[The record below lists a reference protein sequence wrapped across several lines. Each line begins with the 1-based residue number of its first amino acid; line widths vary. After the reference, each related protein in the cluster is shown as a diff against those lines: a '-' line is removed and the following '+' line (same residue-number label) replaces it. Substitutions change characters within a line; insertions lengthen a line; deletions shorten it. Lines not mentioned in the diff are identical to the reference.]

1 MNDDKGLLTME
12 MSQIGEA
19 ALRSALKTVRIEQD
33 ALSTLALSLRQPELR
48 DSFLKAIGAISTT
61 KGRLIVT
68 GMGKSGIVARKIA
81 ATMTSTGTPSLFIHP
96 GEASHGDLGMIT
108 PNDIVLALTWSGET
122 TELGD
127 IIAFCRRFGA
137 TLIVVTSRADSSA
150 GRAADICMTLPQV
163 REACPNQLAPTSS
176 TTLQTV
182 LGDALAVAL
191 IEERGFS
198 KSDFLRLHPGG
209 RLGAQLTTVGQ
220 LMGTD
225 DEIPVVK
232 AGATLMD
239 ATVEMSRKRY
249 GCTAVVDE
257 AGMLIGAFTDGDLR
271 RSFATNHIGEEISVH
286 MTSNP
291 LSVSPSTLS
300 SEALRVMNDN
310 AVSVLFVCENAR
322 LVGAI
327 HIHDVLRA
335 GVA

>member
-1 MNDDKGLLTME
+1 ME
-12 MSQIGEA
+12 MSKINEA
-19 ALRSALKTVRIEQD
+19 AMLSALNTVRIEQD
-33 ALSTLALSLRQPELR
+33 ALSTLAVALRQPELR
-48 DSFLKAIGAISTT
+48 DAFLQAIAAINAT

-68 GMGKSGIVARKIA
+68 GMGKSGIIARKIA
-81 ATMTSTGTPSLFIHP
+81 ATMTSTGTPSLYIHP

-108 PNDIVLALTWSGET
+108 PEDVVLALTWSGET
-122 TELGD
+122 PELSD
-127 IIAFCRRFGA
+127 IISFCRRFGA
-137 TLIVVTSRADSSA
+137 KLIVVTSRCESSA
-150 GRAADICMTLPQV
+150 GRAADICLTLPQV

-176 TTLQTV
+176 TTVQTV

-198 KSDFLRLHPGG
+198 RSDFLKLHPGG

-232 AGATLMD
+232 AGASLMD

-249 GCTAVVDE
+249 GSTAVVND
-257 AGMLIGAFTDGDLR
+257 AGELVGAFTDGDLR
-271 RSFATNHIGEEISVH
+271 RSFATNHLDEAISVH
-286 MTSNP
+286 MTPNP
-291 LSVSPSTLS
+291 LAVAPSMLS
-300 SEALRVMNDN
+300 SDALRIMNEN
-310 AVSVLFVCENAR
+310 AVSVLFVCEDKR

>member
-1 MNDDKGLLTME
+1 ME
-12 MSQIGEA
+12 MRPIGEA
-19 ALRSALKTVRIEQD
+19 ALLSALNTVRIEQD
-33 ALSTLALSLRQPELR
+33 ALSTLAVALRQPDLR
-48 DSFLKAIGAISTT
+48 AGFLAAIAAIDAT

-81 ATMTSTGTPSLFIHP
+81 ATMTSTGTPSLYIHP

-108 PNDIVLALTWSGET
+108 PDDVVLALTWSGET

-137 TLIVVTSRADSSA
+137 KLIVVTSRCDSTA
-150 GRAADICMTLPQV
+150 GRAADICLTLPQV

-176 TTLQTV
+176 TTVQTV

-191 IEERGFS
+191 IEERGFTR
-198 KSDFLRLHPGG
+198 SDFLRLHPGG

-225 DEIPVVK
+225 DEIPSVD
-232 AGATLMD
+232 AGATLID

-249 GCTAVVDE
+249 GCTAVIDG
-257 AGMLIGAFTDGDLR
+257 AGELIGAFTDGDLR
-271 RSFATNHIGEEISVH
+271 RSFATNRLGDDISAH
-286 MTSNP
+286 MTPNP
-291 LSVSPSTLS
+291 LSVSPGTLS
-300 SEALRVMNDN
+300 SEALRIMNDN
-310 AVSVLFVCENAR
+310 AVSVLFVCEGRR

>member
-1 MNDDKGLLTME
+1 ME
-12 MSQIGEA
+12 MSRIDEA
-19 ALRSALKTVRIEQD
+19 AMLSALNTVRIEQD
-33 ALSTLALSLRQPELR
+33 ALSTLAVALRQPMLR
-48 DSFLKAIGAISTT
+48 DAFLRAVAAITAT

-68 GMGKSGIVARKIA
+68 GMGKSGIIARKIA
-81 ATMTSTGTPSLFIHP
+81 ATMTSTGTPSLYVHP

-108 PNDIVLALTWSGET
+108 PEDIVLALTWSGET
-122 TELGD
+122 PELGD
-127 IIAFCRRFGA
+127 IISFCHRFG
-137 TLIVVTSRADSSA
+137 TKLIVVTARADSSA
-150 GRAADICMTLPQV
+150 GRAAHICLTLPQV

-176 TTLQTV
+176 TTVQTV

-198 KSDFLRLHPGG
+198 PSDFLKFHPGG

-225 DEIPVVK
+225 DEIPVVR
-232 AGATLMD
+232 AGASLMD

-249 GCTAVVDE
+249 GSTAVVDD
-257 AGMLIGAFTDGDLR
+257 AGDLIGVFTDGDLR
-271 RSFATNHIGEEISVH
+271 RSFATNHLEQEISMH
-286 MTSNP
+286 MTPHP
-291 LSVSPSTLS
+291 LAVAPSTLS
-300 SEALRVMNDN
+300 SEALRIMNDN
-310 AVSVLFVCENAR
+310 AVSVLFVCEDKR

>member
-1 MNDDKGLLTME
+1 ME
-12 MSQIGEA
+12 MSKINEA
-19 ALRSALKTVRIEQD
+19 AMLSALNTVRIEQD
-33 ALSTLALSLRQPELR
+33 ALSTLAVALRQPELR
-48 DSFLKAIGAISTT
+48 DAFLQAIAAINAT

-68 GMGKSGIVARKIA
+68 GMGKSGIIARKIA
-81 ATMTSTGTPSLFIHP
+81 ATMTSTGTPSLYIHP

-108 PNDIVLALTWSGET
+108 PEDVVLALTWSGET
-122 TELGD
+122 PELSD
-127 IIAFCRRFGA
+127 IISFCRRFGA
-137 TLIVVTSRADSSA
+137 KLIVVTSRCESSA
-150 GRAADICMTLPQV
+150 GRAADICLTLPQV

-176 TTLQTV
+176 TTVQTV

-198 KSDFLRLHPGG
+198 RSDFLKLHPGG

-232 AGATLMD
+232 AGASLMD

-249 GCTAVVDE
+249 GSTAVVND
-257 AGMLIGAFTDGDLR
+257 AGELIGAFTDGDLR
-271 RSFATNHIGEEISVH
+271 RSFATNHLDEAISVH
-286 MTSNP
+286 MTPNP
-291 LSVSPSTLS
+291 LAVAPSMLS
-300 SEALRVMNDN
+300 SDALRIMNDN
-310 AVSVLFVCENAR
+310 AVSVLFVCEDKR
-322 LVGAI
+322 LVGAL